1 MQIVVITRHLIII
14 KMMIF
19 NVLFRNKDCL
29 NLYKQIINFNN
40 IKICFNSI
48 HKDNKLRW
56 KEIVINMELEIF
68 RLLKRYVTRLNQFL
82 LKI

>member
-1 MQIVVITRHLIII
+1 
-14 KMMIF
+14 MMIF

-48 HKDNKLRW
+48 HKDNKLR
-56 KEIVINMELEIF
+56 
-68 RLLKRYVTRLNQFL
+68 
-82 LKI
+82 

>member
-40 IKICFNSI
+40 IKIFFNSI